1 MEALIKL
8 VAERAGID
16 EAAAKKAIDVVIEQL
31 KDRLPGPMADQVEGL
46 LSGEGGGAGDAL
58 GGLGKKLGF

>member
-1 MEALIKL
+1 MEALIKM

-16 EAAAKKAIDVVIEQL
+16 EAAAKKAIEVVIDQL
-31 KDRLPGPMADQVEGL
+31 KDKLPGPMADQVEGL

-58 GGLGKKLGF
+58 GELGKKIGF